1 MEPLAPE
8 QLEPVL
14 RVIEAAQSLAA
25 GDDVPE
31 MLADL
36 SRQLTEFL
44 NASAC
49 LISVLDAERGFLR
62 DRAAFARPPHHWEAT
77 AEEHPLSE
85 YPRTAAVLSTGE

>member
-1 MEPLAPE
+1 MEPLTGE

-31 MLADL
+31 MLASL

-44 NASAC
+44 GASAC
-49 LISVLDAERGFLR
+49 DTTPTYSSGTSTTPSSIGSWRLPSMSRVMTSGRLTSIS
-62 DRAAFARPPHHWEAT
+62 
-77 AEEHPLSE
+77 
-85 YPRTAAVLSTGE
+85 